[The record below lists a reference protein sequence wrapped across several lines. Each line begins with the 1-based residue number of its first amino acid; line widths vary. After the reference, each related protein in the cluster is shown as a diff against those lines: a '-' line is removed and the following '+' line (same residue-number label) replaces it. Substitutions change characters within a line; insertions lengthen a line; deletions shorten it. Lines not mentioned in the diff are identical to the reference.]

1 MKFEGSYSLERS
13 GAAPEKG
20 EAALSLL
27 EDALVL
33 APARGTPLTLP
44 WESLLSFSPSDH
56 KVSLALSGAS
66 LVISGL
72 GYKYDDFLR
81 RASRLRN
88 ERLIKLDLAGEPMK
102 HSMMEAD
109 LAFSAPGREFAGRCE
124 LRIHET
130 SLLALPGTA
139 EYLRLPFRYIAEVKE
154 ADYAVEIRSASG
166 ETWRLS
172 GLGGKYDHFRDSL
185 AAAMGATTFF
195 VQEALRGAMP
205 GADPLKIRALSG
217 LLKEGL
223 LVAAEEIERTAP
235 GAFAL
240 IEKRIRSSKTD
251 AAEYG
256 FLKGLSA
263 PGRTAFG
270 VKKGLMGSLSGDH
283 FIFVFGVEKPAPAAV
298 VEYFLL
304 EPAGEKTDKAATYVY
319 RLPEGA
325 GWPDFLDLFNRAMT
339 AVNFR
344 RMPVL
349 LSDEA
354 LLAPENAAYAAAPAR
369 VPALRELRALYAGRA
384 VHSEGGGWEADV
396 KAILDFAASSRAPA
410 RWRKGGAAGP
420 EEEEGE
426 E

>member
-1 MKFEGSYSLERS
+1 MKFEGSYSLERA
-13 GAAPEKG
+13 GAPPEKG
-20 EAALSLL
+20 AVVLSLL
-27 EDALVL
+27 EDSLVL

-44 WESLLSFSPSDH
+44 WESLLSFSPADH
-56 KVSLALSGAS
+56 KVSLAISGAS

-72 GYKYDDFLR
+72 GYKYDDLVR

-88 ERLIKLDLAGEPMK
+88 ERLIKLGLAGEPMK
-102 HSMMEAD
+102 HSMIEAD

-130 SLLALPGTA
+130 SLLALPETA

-154 ADYAVEIRSASG
+154 EDYAVEIKAVTG

-172 GLGGKYDHFRDSL
+172 GLGGKYDHFRGSL
-185 AAAMGATTFF
+185 AAAMGENALF
-195 VQEALRGAMP
+195 VQGALAAAMP
-205 GADPLKIRALSG
+205 GADPLKVRALSG

-223 LVAAEEIERTAP
+223 LVASEAIEKAAP

-240 IEKRIRSSKTD
+240 IGKRICSSKTD

-256 FLKGLSA
+256 FLKGLAA
-263 PGRTAFG
+263 PGRLAFG
-270 VKKGLMGSLSGDH
+270 VKKGLMGALSGDH
-283 FIFVFGVEKPAPAAV
+283 FILVFGVEKPAPAAV
-298 VEYFLL
+298 VEYFLV

-319 RLPEGA
+319 RLPPA
-325 GWPDFLDLFNRAMT
+325 GGWEEFLSFFNRAMT

-354 LLAPENAAYAAAPAR
+354 LLAPKNAVYAGALAR
-369 VPALRELRALYAGRA
+369 VPELRELRSLYAGRA
-384 VHSEGGGWEADV
+384 VHSEDGGWEADV
-396 KAILDFAASSRAPA
+396 KAILGFAASSRGPA